1 MAVVED
7 NSFREANDQ
16 IRDLAVHKLEVSSN
30 EHTRYLC
37 ECADP
42 ACVETIELTVDE
54 YDEVS
59 DLPGVKVVAPG
70 HGSGADVR
78 QRNGRFWIV
87 RLVQSDLADAPSA
100 ENLDAVLDDLRDKAA
115 DIRRA
120 LQADARVIREA
131 PSESG

>member
-1 MAVVED
+1 MAVVKD

-70 HGSGADVR
+70 HGSSADVR
-78 QRNGRFWIV
+78 RRNGRFWIV
-87 RLVQSDLADAPSA
+87 TLVQDAPSA
-100 ENLDAVLDDLRDKAA
+100 ENLDAVLNDLRDQAA
-115 DIRRA
+115 DIRHA
-120 LQADARVIREA
+120 LQADARAIREA